1 MLQTL
6 HVRNIG
12 AVDDVVIDFAEGL
25 NVLSGETGAGKT
37 LLVEALHLVLGGGD
51 RNLPV
56 RDPDSASSV
65 EAVFI
70 DEGGAEVLF
79 ARELPA
85 GGRLRALIDGRTVS
99 AQILAERAATLC
111 ELHGQHEHQVLRQP
125 GAARALL
132 DRAGR
137 IDSSAVQGLRLEH
150 RRLVESQARLGGSA
164 DDRSRR
170 IDFLAHELG
179 EIDAV
184 APADGDE
191 IERLLAEVAA
201 LSETV
206 EAKEAIMRAGA
217 AIDGEGDEPS
227 AVGMVQL
234 ALSEVPQ
241 GLTGVRDDLLEISER
256 LRTLAS
262 RLRDD
267 LEALEEDP
275 HRLGLLD
282 ERVGRLQGLVRK
294 HGHSL
299 SDVISKRDEIAAALE
314 TLRED
319 ESAAVSIGRRLDA
332 VAGDL
337 AAAEGRLLQARRAAA
352 AALSGAVHQ
361 RLGGLAL
368 EHARFE
374 AAVDGPGGDQV
385 AFLFAGSRAFEP
397 APLAE
402 AASGG
407 ELSRVMLALTL
418 ATDVGAGCLVFDEVD
433 AGIGGATARS
443 LAACLAETAMHRQV
457 IVVTHLATVAAAAT
471 HHVLVS
477 RGASHTSPA
486 SVRTVRGEE
495 RVAEVA
501 RMLSGGAGDDTAMA
515 HAASLLDPGPTS
527 RSD

>member
-51 RNLPV
+51 RNMPV

-191 IERLLAEVAA
+191 IERLL
-201 LSETV
+201 
-206 EAKEAIMRAGA
+206 A